1 MGKPKQSEMDQA
13 SLVSVFCCFCFF
25 PLTVLS
31 SMIPKKKKL
40 LASFAATE
48 LHLNT
53 INLL

>member
-1 MGKPKQSEMDQA
+1 VGKPKQSEMDQA

-31 SMIPKKKKL
+31 SMIPKKNL

-48 LHLNT
+48 LHLNI